1 MALLSCSSISLE
13 LGGRGILED
22 VSLDVEQAEV
32 VGLAGPNGAGKTSL
46 FEVLSGRQLR
56 HGGDVVF
63 EGRSI
68 ATLPMKDR
76 ARMGVVRSYQR
87 PIVPAA
93 LTVEETL
100 KAARKAFKPF
110 PSRLRLEWA
119 TEFVRMRAP
128 LDAPT
133 GSLETLERRKLML
146 ACLLLRNP
154 TIVLLDEPA
163 SGLTGSEIDE
173 IDLIEVFNPRVAFDA
188 FNEEAV
194 RFAGKYRIPAAAG
207 SDAHVAQ
214 GLGTARVRMRDF
226 DGPEEFM
233 ESLRTAEIHTTPTNY
248 VYVQALKFLQT
259 RAGSGGG
266 RNAKRSSAKAASRKG

>member
-13 LGGRGILED
+13 LGGRSILED

-56 HGGDVVF
+56 HGGDVLF
-63 EGRSI
+63 EGASI
-68 ATLPMKDR
+68 VKLAMKDR

-100 KAARKAFKPF
+100 KAARKAFKPY

-119 TEFVRMRAP
+119 SEFVRMRAP
-128 LDAPT
+128 LGAAT

-146 ACLLLRNP
+146 ACLLLREP
-154 TIVLLDEPA
+154 KIVLLDEPA

-173 IDLIEVFNPRVAFDA
+173 IDLIVRKLSQEYGIAVLLIEHRLELLSMVASRVLVLDVGRIIAEGPPDRVFLEPDVRAAYFDMPIDA
-188 FNEEAV
+188 SSMEAV
-194 RFAGKYRIPAAAG
+194 
-207 SDAHVAQ
+207 
-214 GLGTARVRMRDF
+214 
-226 DGPEEFM
+226 
-233 ESLRTAEIHTTPTNY
+233 
-248 VYVQALKFLQT
+248 
-259 RAGSGGG
+259 
-266 RNAKRSSAKAASRKG
+266 